1 MKRTAILFLQGQVG
15 WPWEIGLCNK
25 PNDHRRLEMNPQT
38 RPDMEY
44 LTSEHLKGLPFSEAV
59 RVGTMLY

>member
-1 MKRTAILFLQGQVG
+1 
-15 WPWEIGLCNK
+15 
-25 PNDHRRLEMNPQT
+25 MNPQT